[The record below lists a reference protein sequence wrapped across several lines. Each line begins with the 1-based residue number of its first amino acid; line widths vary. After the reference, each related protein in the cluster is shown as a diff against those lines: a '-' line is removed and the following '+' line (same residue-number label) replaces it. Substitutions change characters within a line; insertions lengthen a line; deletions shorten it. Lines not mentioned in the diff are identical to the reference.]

1 MLLTNSAG
9 SVRLYTVIHSRSEL
23 QCILPIER
31 IIQDGGRLVV
41 FIFIIAR
48 QRSSDGR
55 QVRLIGTRPKA
66 SRAIE
71 FAINRPTT
79 SREFHT
85 LGPVY
90 LIDCFPKEMVLDG
103 GRGLLPVTWGQA
115 VVFARYTGFLHYLQ
129 LASHELATIGIS
141 VTKNEIPNIWRKY

>member
-31 IIQDGGRLVV
+31 IFQDGGSLGV

-48 QRSSDGR
+48 QKSSDGS

-79 SREFHT
+79 I
-85 LGPVY
+85 VY
-90 LIDCFPKEMVLDG
+90 LSDLSAG
-103 GRGLLPVTWGQA
+103 
-115 VVFARYTGFLHYLQ
+115 
-129 LASHELATIGIS
+129 
-141 VTKNEIPNIWRKY
+141 

>member
-31 IIQDGGRLVV
+31 IFQDGGRLVV

-55 QVRLIGTRPKA
+55 QVRLIGTQPKA
-66 SRAIE
+66 SQAIE

-79 SREFHT
+79 TS
-85 LGPVY
+85 Y
-90 LIDCFPKEMVLDG
+90 IC
-103 GRGLLPVTWGQA
+103 
-115 VVFARYTGFLHYLQ
+115 
-129 LASHELATIGIS
+129 
-141 VTKNEIPNIWRKY
+141 

>member
-1 MLLTNSAG
+1 MLLTKSAG

-55 QVRLIGTRPKA
+55 QIRLIGTRPKA

-79 SREFHT
+79 NVYIYIYTYIYIRSAIDTKESDEIADPMEKITMKSHT
-85 LGPVY
+85 GHFDSGIGKMLI
-90 LIDCFPKEMVLDG
+90 LIDAYFVI
-103 GRGLLPVTWGQA
+103 LLQCNKM
-115 VVFARYTGFLHYLQ
+115 
-129 LASHELATIGIS
+129 
-141 VTKNEIPNIWRKY
+141 TK

>member
-23 QCILPIER
+23 QCILPILR
-31 IIQDGGRLVV
+31 IFQDGGRLVV

-48 QRSSDGR
+48 QRLSDGR

-79 SREFHT
+79 NTYVFVVT
-85 LGPVY
+85 L
-90 LIDCFPKEMVLDG
+90 
-103 GRGLLPVTWGQA
+103 
-115 VVFARYTGFLHYLQ
+115 
-129 LASHELATIGIS
+129 SH
-141 VTKNEIPNIWRKY
+141 

>member
-31 IIQDGGRLVV
+31 IFQDGGRLVV

-79 SREFHT
+79 NIYIYIYHIIYLHPSN
-85 LGPVY
+85 LGCSHWLNTSGQ
-90 LIDCFPKEMVLDG
+90 LIIFDCCTHPLLLTHSLITSVIRKKN
-103 GRGLLPVTWGQA
+103 GLSKA
-115 VVFARYTGFLHYLQ
+115 
-129 LASHELATIGIS
+129 IS
-141 VTKNEIPNIWRKY
+141 QT

>member
-23 QCILPIER
+23 QCILPIGR
-31 IIQDGGRLVV
+31 IFQDGGRLVV
-41 FIFIIAR
+41 FIFIIAQ

-66 SRAIE
+66 SRAIK

-79 SREFHT
+79 NAF
-85 LGPVY
+85 PPN
-90 LIDCFPKEMVLDG
+90 CFVCLQG
-103 GRGLLPVTWGQA
+103 GWICEVSDQGRQ
-115 VVFARYTGFLHYLQ
+115 
-129 LASHELATIGIS
+129 
-141 VTKNEIPNIWRKY
+141 

>member
-23 QCILPIER
+23 QCFLPIKR
-31 IIQDGGRLVV
+31 IFQDGGRLVV

-55 QVRLIGTRPKA
+55 QVGLIGTLPKA

-79 SREFHT
+79 N
-85 LGPVY
+85 
-90 LIDCFPKEMVLDG
+90 
-103 GRGLLPVTWGQA
+103 A
-115 VVFARYTGFLHYLQ
+115 VFASYTYDLSQ
-129 LASHELATIGIS
+129 IT
-141 VTKNEIPNIWRKY
+141 

>member
-23 QCILPIER
+23 QCILPIGR
-31 IIQDGGRLVV
+31 IFQDGGRLVV

-79 SREFHT
+79 SSHFVKNHKMKEFAM
-85 LGPVY
+85 
-90 LIDCFPKEMVLDG
+90 K
-103 GRGLLPVTWGQA
+103 Q
-115 VVFARYTGFLHYLQ
+115 GFF
-129 LASHELATIGIS
+129 
-141 VTKNEIPNIWRKY
+141 

>member
-9 SVRLYTVIHSRSEL
+9 SARLYTVIHSRSEL

-31 IIQDGGRLVV
+31 IFQDGGRLVV

-48 QRSSDGR
+48 QRSSDGI

-79 SREFHT
+79 SS
-85 LGPVY
+85 
-90 LIDCFPKEMVLDG
+90 LDEENG
-103 GRGLLPVTWGQA
+103 YVARDQLLYA
-115 VVFARYTGFLHYLQ
+115 L
-129 LASHELATIGIS
+129 
-141 VTKNEIPNIWRKY
+141 